1 MPGGRP
7 ARRCKGMNLDPT
19 ISEWLNLIF
28 RWVHVFAGIMWV
40 GTTYYFTWLDARL
53 TEEEKAIANTGNA
66 AQIWMVHSGGFYL
79 VEKRKVPDELSRKLH
94 WFRWEAGTTWLSGFA
109 LLVLVYYIGGGAL
122 VDPDVYDMNVGTA
135 VALGIGVIVGGGLVY
150 DLMML
155 SPLGRNEKAFAVVSY
170 LLVVGVSYGLTRF
183 LSGRAAYIHV
193 GAMFGTIMAANV
205 WMHILPAQKKMIAAI
220 REGRKPDDALSG
232 QAKLRSK
239 QNTFM
244 AVPVVFI
251 MISSHFPGVS
261 YGDRYNWAVL
271 AVLILL
277 GWVAAKF
284 IRRG

>member
-1 MPGGRP
+1 MTL
-7 ARRCKGMNLDPT
+7 NPT
-19 ISEWLNLIF
+19 LSEWLNLIF

-53 TEEEKAIANTGNA
+53 TEEEKAVANTGTA
-66 AQIWMVHSGGFYL
+66 AQIWMVHSGGFYV
-79 VEKRKVPDELSRKLH
+79 VEKRKVPDLVSRTLH

-109 LLVLVYYIGGGAL
+109 LLVLVYYVGGGAL
-122 VDPDVYDMNVGTA
+122 VDPDVRDISITTA
-135 VALGIGVIVGGGLVY
+135 VLIGLAVLVVGWVVY

-155 SPLGRNEKAFAVVSY
+155 SPLGKNELAFAVIAY
-170 LLVVGVSYGLTRF
+170 LLVVGVAYGLTRTF
-183 LSGRAAYIHV
+183 SGRAAYIHV

-205 WMHILPAQKKMIAAI
+205 WMRILPAQKKMIAAI
-220 REGRKPDDALSG
+220 NAGRKPDDALSA

-251 MISSHFPGVS
+251 MISNHFPGVT

-277 GWVAAKF
+277 GWGAAKF
-284 IRRG
+284 IRRA